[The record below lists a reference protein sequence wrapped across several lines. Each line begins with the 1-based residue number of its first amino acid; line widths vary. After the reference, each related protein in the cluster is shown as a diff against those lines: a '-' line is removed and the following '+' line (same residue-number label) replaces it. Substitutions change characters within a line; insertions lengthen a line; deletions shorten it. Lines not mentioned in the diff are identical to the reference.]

1 MSANRFIG
9 RIVSVPGSEGFSFIG
24 IRGVTQDDGSPHDL
38 ETHEDIFL
46 HKDDCADTLKVGM
59 EVCFEV
65 IVDRKR
71 GEGCYRAVGAVEYI
85 EAELLP
91 PNEQPIPGFAMMV
104 PPVREDAEIGMIK
117 RLPIHATM
125 KVVPSRTVTQVVANK
140 PMARIPRVNDIPE
153 DDQTRQELVQWF
165 LSTLFPHMQGFGTD
179 YRVLDYTDTELDREA
194 EETEEIYRA
203 MGIDQQ
209 IEVLHNEIQRFK
221 ETRSALAF
229 LLEQHLIRRDT
240 VIPIRYLPDL
250 FTAVPVWYFWT
261 NSVAQNCVTRDW
273 QDKDPQPHEAV
284 KYFCEL
290 FPSQRWY
297 DTFQL
302 FNRRMRTLQQYK
314 GEMIPPQVAR
324 RMQKAVDLFDYVIV
338 ATPYHDQAGK
348 DWESIDWLRAIDPYV
363 LGFKKGIPFFFILA
377 RFSDAGTFPLF
388 NELVADTME
397 FLRSRKE
404 KLNGFNQINRPY
416 WCHVDRPS
424 NCGDD
429 PFGNYLMR
437 HVDQLLA
444 AFEAGNLF
452 DWLRQEEESS
462 DQSIVTR

>member
-1 MSANRFIG
+1 MSVNRFIG
-9 RIVSVPGSEGFSFIG
+9 RIVSVPGSDGFSFIG
-24 IRGVTQDDGSPHDL
+24 IRNVMRENGSPHGL
-38 ETHEDIFL
+38 ETCEDIFL
-46 HKDDCADTLKVGM
+46 HRDDCADTLKVGM

-65 IVDRKR
+65 ADDRKR
-71 GEGCYRAVGAVEYI
+71 GEGFYRAVGAIKHI

-91 PNEQPIPGFAMMV
+91 PDMQPIPGFAMTV

-179 YRVLDYTDTELDREA
+179 YRVLDYTDAELDREA
-194 EETEEIYRA
+194 EETEEIYRT
-203 MGIDQQ
+203 MGIEQQ
-209 IEVLHNEIQRFK
+209 IEVLRTEIQRFK

-229 LLEQHLIRRDT
+229 LLENHLIRRDT

-250 FTAVPVWYFWT
+250 FTAVPVWYFWA
-261 NSVAQNCVTRDW
+261 NPVMQREVTKDWENRD
-273 QDKDPQPHEAV
+273 PRPHASV

-290 FPSQRWY
+290 FPNQRWY

-302 FNRRMRTLQQYK
+302 FNRRMRTLKQYK

-324 RMQKAVDLFDYVIV
+324 RMQRAVNLFDYVVI
-338 ATPYHDQAGK
+338 ATPYHDQAGM
-348 DWESIDWLRAIDPYV
+348 DWEDIDWLRAIDPYV
-363 LGFKKGIPFFFILA
+363 LGFKKGIPFFFVLA

-397 FLRSRKE
+397 FLRSSNR
-404 KLNGFNQINRPY
+404 KLNGFNQIDRPY
-416 WCHVDRPS
+416 W
-424 NCGDD
+424 
-429 PFGNYLMR
+429 Y
-437 HVDQLLA
+437 HVDQSGNCGENPFGVYLINHVDKLLA

-452 DWLRQEEESS
+452 DWLRQEEESA
-462 DQSIVTR
+462 DQSVVTN